1 MQRFIRLKSH
11 QDLLNSLSDAIALVQ
26 YVSTERGVWRNVG
39 KRKKK
44 NTHSLFFVF
53 LIIQDLKIRL

>member
-39 KRKKK
+39 REKKK
-44 NTHSLFFVF
+44 LCKSLLSITRVE
-53 LIIQDLKIRL
+53 K